1 MFRTIMALLVAL
13 LASILIGAFQ
23 IVGVT
28 ADMIAALPEGDIVGQ
43 LLLWGQV
50 LFLDLVRPYTAFTAH
65 GAFAPM
71 VALGVAGFIAGLVSK
86 SGMRML
92 FVSIITLALFFVG
105 YVVLSLGMPLAIS
118 SFTSEIPSMAID
130 LGASF
135 ALLFIPGIIGA
146 SLTAEE
152 Y

>member
-1 MFRTIMALLVAL
+1 MALLVAI
-13 LASILIGAFQ
+13 LASVLIGAFQ

-28 ADMIAALPEGDIVGQ
+28 AQEIIDLAQGDILAQLQGWGAALFIY
-43 LLLWGQV
+43 
-50 LFLDLVRPYTAFTAH
+50 LVRPYTALTVE
-65 GAFAPM
+65 GLFAPM
-71 VALGVAGFIAGLVSK
+71 VALGVGGFIAGLVSK

-92 FVSIITLALFFVG
+92 FVSIITVVLYIVG
-105 YVVLSLGMPLAIS
+105 YIVLSLGMPLALS
-118 SFTSEIPSMAID
+118 SFTTEIAPIAID
-130 LGASF
+130 IGAAF